1 MRGDGQNPQ
10 QACDNCRCRKV
21 KCDRGS
27 PCNHC
32 LASSLQCRYLHVI
45 RRKGPKRGVGR
56 RLSQLRRGVT
66 EIDNDFLEITT
77 PNTLPGI
84 NCVDR
89 SRTSDDRLQS
99 QPTHSCPSQ
108 SATKAPE
115 EAPPSTSLLS
125 DQAFSDAVPID
136 AARET
141 RQLSLSMVAHIQ
153 AFLRHMFPI
162 MPVVDGEELLADAV
176 RLDELTPSRYA
187 LIVSL
192 CAATRV
198 QLGLDK
204 IEDRTGNLP
213 GVDIPSTPQV
223 TGEMLLSMA
232 EMSLSQYSIIDDYS
246 LDSILTSF
254 FLFAGYGNL
263 DNARRA
269 WFYLNQSITLAQ
281 ALSLTSE
288 EGYCG
293 LLASERE
300 VRRRIFW
307 LLFVTERR
315 VMAQSPIHVNYC

>member
-1 MRGDGQNPQ
+1 
-10 QACDNCRCRKV
+10 
-21 KCDRGS
+21 
-27 PCNHC
+27 
-32 LASSLQCRYLHVI
+32 
-45 RRKGPKRGVGR
+45 
-56 RLSQLRRGVT
+56 
-66 EIDNDFLEITT
+66 
-77 PNTLPGI
+77 
-84 NCVDR
+84 
-89 SRTSDDRLQS
+89 
-99 QPTHSCPSQ
+99 
-108 SATKAPE
+108 
-115 EAPPSTSLLS
+115 LS

-213 GVDIPSTPQV
+213 GVDIPSTPEV